1 MFCRDYKHFD
11 GMVQRCV
18 QDPVTWRLWTL
29 GPGTPLKF
37 KSGTPE
43 PPSKFENG
51 TLGLPSKF
59 KSTTPG
65 TSPFFH
71 EFIFFF
77 QNILYFSY
85 LKFFFFLK

>member
-11 GMVQRCV
+11 GMVQRWV

-77 QNILYFSY
+77 QNILSFSY

>member
-1 MFCRDYKHFD
+1 MSCRDYKRFD
-11 GMVQRCV
+11 VMVQRWD

-29 GPGTPLKF
+29 GPRTPLKF
-37 KSGTPE
+37 KSWTPE
-43 PPSKFENG
+43 QPSKFENG

-71 EFIFFF
+71 ELFFF
-77 QNILYFSY
+77 QNILSFPYFN
-85 LKFFFFLK
+85 FFFFFK